1 MELLDIERAIIKRY
15 RNKLYGPFIQA
26 IKEYNLVSDGDKIA
40 ICISGGKDSLL
51 LAKLFQELKKHGKIK
66 FQTEFIVMDPGF
78 NKENI
83 TQLINNCDFLKIPIK
98 IKQSKIFSIAGRNS
112 NGKPCFICARM
123 RRGFLYEF
131 ARENGCNK
139 IALAHHFN
147 DAIETVLLNILYG
160 GIFRTMMP
168 KLKAKNF
175 PGMELIRPMILIR
188 EKDIIRYT
196 NYTEINPM
204 DCGCEVAS
212 GKISS
217 KRKEIKDLIA
227 EIVKNNKDVENNIY
241 KSAENIYLDRVLGW
255 KINNVEHNFLDNYDE

>member
-175 PGMELIRPMILIR
+175 PG
-188 EKDIIRYT
+188 
-196 NYTEINPM
+196 
-204 DCGCEVAS
+204 
-212 GKISS
+212 
-217 KRKEIKDLIA
+217 
-227 EIVKNNKDVENNIY
+227 IY
-241 KSAENIYLDRVLGW
+241 KLYRD
-255 KINNVEHNFLDNYDE
+255 